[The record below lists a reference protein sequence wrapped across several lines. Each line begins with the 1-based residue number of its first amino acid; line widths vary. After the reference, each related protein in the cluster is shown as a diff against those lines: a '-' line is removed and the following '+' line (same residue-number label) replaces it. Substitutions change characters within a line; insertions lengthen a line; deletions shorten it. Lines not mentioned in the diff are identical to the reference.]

1 MTAPVGRREFF
12 ALEAG
17 EYLERLALLIGS
29 PDGMSADDLVRH
41 ARALRGAALMAGPP
55 GFAAASGAI
64 EATVKSLRD
73 GSVDWTPRLAE
84 RLAQAVED
92 CKALLRKV
100 REWSDTD
107 AQRCERIAEML
118 EADPAP
124 RRPPGSGGAPGLTSG
139 VRAYVAREAAS
150 VAAAL
155 DQIADAVELQPVPEV
170 AGPLLH
176 RLQPLRGLG
185 ALPGLS
191 PLPDLLETLDLALT
205 TTGKGGAW
213 SPLTGKAFR
222 GVGSALARMARD
234 IAELGIPQHDSTE
247 VVQATELL
255 REAFLLEADVV
266 PVDSLVDPR
275 DGSGIVSRGSSPP
288 VRPVAGESALELVSL
303 GDRLRQS
310 ADQTRSHLPRSARA
324 LQLLGLVI
332 ALRGLSLTRA
342 VRDGTRELFRRLD
355 REIMAGRA
363 LTNGDDFTAILRD
376 SADRLAEAADAGGAP
391 ALPDTLAPL
400 IAALDALPGAA
411 PDPDLAIV
419 PIEALA
425 PDSDVESDVVPIE
438 SLLYRPPAE
447 PPVGMRPF
455 EQTFSTYY
463 RLLNEAGD
471 TALGPVVPIETL
483 APDPEIELV
492 PIQSLLY
499 RGRRA
504 LERADLVR
512 RELDAALRRSADLTA
527 AQPLIAEL
535 LDLVPLA
542 LAGER

>member
-29 PDGMSADDLVRH
+29 TDALSADDLVRH

-55 GFAAASGAI
+55 GFASASGAI

-73 GSVDWTPRLAE
+73 GTVEWTPVLAE

-100 REWSDTD
+100 REWTDTD
-107 AQRCERIAEML
+107 AQRCERIAEQL

-124 RRPPGSGGAPGLTSG
+124 RRPPGGGGAPGLTSG

-155 DQIADAVELQPVPEV
+155 DQMADAADLRPAPEV

-222 GVGSALARMARD
+222 VVGSALARMARD

-255 REAFLLEADVV
+255 REAFLLEEDVV
-266 PVDSLVDPR
+266 PVASLVDPR
-275 DGSGIVSRGSSPP
+275 DDGGIVSRGSPP
-288 VRPVAGESALELVSL
+288 PARPVAGESAIELVSL

-342 VRDGTRELFRRLD
+342 VREGTRELFRRLD

-363 LTNGDDFTAILRD
+363 LTHGDDFTAILRD
-376 SADRLAEAADAGGAP
+376 AADRLAEAADAGGAT
-391 ALPDTLAPL
+391 ALPEALAPL
-400 IAALDALPGAA
+400 IAALDALAGATPTA
-411 PDPDLAIV
+411 DLAVV

-425 PDSDVESDVVPIE
+425 PDPAVDSDVVPIE
-438 SLLYRPPAE
+438 ALLYRPPAE
-447 PPVGMRPF
+447 PPVGMLPF

-463 RLLNEAGD
+463 RLLNEEGD
-471 TALGPVVPIETL
+471 TALGPVVPIESL
-483 APDPEIELV
+483 APDPETELV

-512 RELDAALRRSADLTA
+512 RELDAALRGSADLTA

-542 LAGER
+542 LADER